1 MQSSTVPYPQSQ
13 SRPVTEPQAL
23 PLLMGVMSA
32 LQSISVLQFE
42 LHQKE
47 LFMEHNQGQVKEWH
61 KLSGFNIPLKF
72 LIVASHINILSF
84 NLGNCGAGERGIKLA
99 GLIFFQFLENSC
111 PRE

>member
-1 MQSSTVPYPQSQ
+1 MQSSTMPYPQSQ
-13 SRPVTEPQAL
+13 SRPVTEPQAP

-42 LHQKE
+42 LHQKD
-47 LFMEHNQGQVKEWH
+47 LSMERNQGQAKEWH

-72 LIVASHINILSF
+72 FRVASHINILSF

-99 GLIFFQFLENSC
+99 GLIFFSF
-111 PRE
+111 